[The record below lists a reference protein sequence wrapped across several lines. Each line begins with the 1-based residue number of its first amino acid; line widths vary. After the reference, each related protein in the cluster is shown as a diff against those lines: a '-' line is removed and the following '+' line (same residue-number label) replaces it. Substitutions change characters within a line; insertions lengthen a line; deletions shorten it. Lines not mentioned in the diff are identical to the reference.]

1 MAKSTVAMTLRLRL
15 SQTHLPAGD
24 ILRPHMNSL
33 LHIDWKAVFVPT
45 VSVVEIVLR
54 GTFVYLL
61 LFFVLRVLRREAGAL
76 GISDLLVVVLI
87 ADAAQNA
94 MSSEYKSVTEGAVLV
109 GTIIAWDYSLDWLGY
124 RFPTF
129 GRLLRPAPLPL
140 VKDGRMLRRNMRKEM
155 ITTEEL
161 MSLLREQGVESLDEV
176 KKCSLE
182 GDGHISVI
190 KNASSG
196 DKGGGDDSKKRQT
209 VG

>member
-1 MAKSTVAMTLRLRL
+1 M
-15 SQTHLPAGD
+15 PA
-24 ILRPHMNSL
+24 LFQ
-33 LHIDWKAVFVPT
+33 IDWNAVFVPA
-45 VSVVEIVLR
+45 VSLAEIVLR
-54 GTFVYLL
+54 GTLVYLL

-124 RFPTF
+124 RFPSF

-140 VKDGRMLRRNMRKEM
+140 VKEGRVIRQNLRKEM
-155 ITTEEL
+155 ITMEEL
-161 MSLLREQGVESLDEV
+161 MGQLREQGVESVGEV
-176 KKCSLE
+176 KRCCLE

-190 KNASSG
+190 KYKS
-196 DKGGGDDSKKRQT
+196 GGDDGESNSKKNQPG
-209 VG
+209 VS